1 MKRYYIE
8 VRVYRSV
15 NKLGQDLQNYVADK
29 YDRCI
34 IDSDT
39 NLDAMIAD
47 IQSQMISLSQN
58 YNRMNPIKLLK
69 KQIEDGYWVGVR
81 PENVFNDNYV
91 FIMTVTKIRKT
102 YAVGM
107 IKKGGLQ

>member
-15 NKLGQDLQNYVADK
+15 NKLGQEFQNYVADK
-29 YDRCI
+29 YDRCV

-39 NLDAMIAD
+39 NLDGMIAD
-47 IQSQMISLSQN
+47 IQNQMVSLSKN
-58 YNRMNPIKLLK
+58 YNRMKPVKLM
-69 KQIEDGYWVGVR
+69 KQNIDNGYWLAVR
-81 PENVFNDNYV
+81 PENVYNYV
-91 FIMTVTKIRKT
+91 FILTATEVRKT